1 MNRQLRQAGDTLVE
15 VLLAMVI
22 LSVIMVGAF
31 TLMTRGATAN
41 ETALEH
47 TQVRM
52 QLNAQSDMLR
62 YLRDTYVNAKAID
75 AVATTPAAA
84 LWQQLINDSSLV
96 NQTAATQ
103 SSTCSPQKA
112 AFYINKTFVDG
123 GGADVAIS
131 YKKYNRPNNFVP
143 STYSQ
148 INSDGTSDGLWIEAV
163 SSSTANPSFVDFI
176 IEACWSPLGIGAQQ
190 HSSTLVRLYDAR

>member
-1 MNRQLRQAGDTLVE
+1 MMRTRLQRGDTLVE

-31 TLMTRGATAN
+31 TLMTRGSTAN

-62 YLRDTYVNAKAID
+62 YMRDSYVNAQAID

-84 LWQQLINDSSLV
+84 VWQQLINDSSLV
-96 NQTAATQ
+96 NQTVATQ

-112 AFYINKTFVDG
+112 AFYMYKNF
-123 GGADVAIS
+123 GADAAIT
-131 YKKYNRPNNFVP
+131 YKKYNRPTNFVP

-148 INSDGTSDGLWIEAV
+148 INPDGTSDGLWIEAV
-163 SSSTANPSFVDFI
+163 SSTTANPSFIDFI
-176 IEACWSPLGIGAQQ
+176 VEACWSPLGIGALQ
-190 HSSTLVRLYDAR
+190 HSSTLVRLYDAK

>member
-1 MNRQLRQAGDTLVE
+1 MLKTKLQRGDTLVE

-31 TLMTRGATAN
+31 TVMARGATAN

-62 YLRDTYVNAKAID
+62 YLRDSFVNAKAMN

-84 LWQQLINDSSLV
+84 TWQQLVNDSTLV
-96 NQTAATQ
+96 NQNAASQ
-103 SSTCSPQKA
+103 SSTCSPQKS
-112 AFYINKTFVDG
+112 AFYI
-123 GGADVAIS
+123 
-131 YKKYNRPNNFVP
+131 YKKFGQGAGDTAITYKRYDRSPNFVP
-143 STYSQ
+143 NTYSQ
-148 INSDGTSDGLWIEAV
+148 INDDGTSDGLWVEAI
-163 SSSTANPSFVDFI
+163 SSTTANPSFIDFI
-176 IEACWSPLGIGAQQ
+176 IEACWSPLGVGAQQ
-190 HSSTLVRLYDAR
+190 HASTLVRLYDAR